1 MTGFLLSSSK
11 FCHARQKLVL
21 LWSAMR
27 HFAAELLSEGW
38 AVTYT

>member
-1 MTGFLLSSSK
+1 
-11 FCHARQKLVL
+11 
-21 LWSAMR
+21 MR